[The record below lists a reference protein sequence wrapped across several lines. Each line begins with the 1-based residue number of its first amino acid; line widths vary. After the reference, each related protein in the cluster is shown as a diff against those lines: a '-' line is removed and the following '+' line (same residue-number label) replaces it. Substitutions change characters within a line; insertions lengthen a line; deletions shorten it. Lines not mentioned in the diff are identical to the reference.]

1 MDALTATYR
10 LRNIHDEK
18 ERKLFKKRGFAFC
31 TFSGIFRYRS
41 RDGLISHSGL
51 LCIDIDHVGSH
62 LQLDDLRKRL
72 IDDVAM
78 RGTMSEMAVQAL
90 LIAAAVVAGVSIRQ
104 LNQYLANKAF
114 IKKVAELR
122 LAIFSQL
129 FNRRLFEANDIHS
142 GDVTSRMAKD
152 IDAVSETLA
161 VQLPQVVV
169 MTIQLVGAFLLMR
182 WFDSRLAWALILIT
196 PLAIIIG
203 KYISHRLKRITLS
216 IREDESRIMARIQES
231 VELNVVLRALQ
242 GERWMQDRVEELQDR
257 QTANYIRRSRFMVF
271 SRFALGCTFGLG
283 YMLAFVWGA
292 YGLRTGAITFGV
304 MTSFLQLV
312 GQIQQPILSLL
323 GAFPSIIYST
333 ASIDRLKEMEHGEE
347 KQSCDGEDIT
357 TRTLLGIRMDN
368 VTFRYAKGD
377 REVMSNFSHDFRPG
391 TKTAILGTTG
401 AGKTTLFRL
410 ILNFIHPDSGEVT
423 FYGNGFTH
431 AADKSMRKNVVF
443 VPQGNTLI
451 SGTIRN
457 NLLMAKPDAS
467 DEELHTALHTSC
479 ADFVF
484 DLPQGIDTVLSEHGG
499 GLSEG
504 QAQRIAIARGL
515 LRPGA
520 VFLLDEISSAL
531 DEDTERE
538 LFSRLFAARPSTTI
552 LLITHRKK
560 VASLCDERLEI

>member
-1 MDALTATYR
+1 MKYARWFIDNSRGIR
-10 LRNIHDEK
+10 LNILV
-18 ERKLFKKRGFAFC
+18 RIMA
-31 TFSGIFRYRS
+31 
-41 RDGLISHSGL
+41 GL
-51 LCIDIDHVGSH
+51 LQTGLALCVVWLS
-62 LQLDDLRKRL
+62 KRL

-122 LAIFSQL
+122 LTIFSQL
-129 FNRRLFEANDIHS
+129 FNQRLFEANDIHS

-410 ILNFIHPDSGEVT
+410 ILNFIQPDSGEVT
-423 FYGNGFTH
+423 FYGNGFSH

>member
-1 MDALTATYR
+1 MKYARWFIDNSRGIR
-10 LRNIHDEK
+10 LNILV
-18 ERKLFKKRGFAFC
+18 RIMA
-31 TFSGIFRYRS
+31 
-41 RDGLISHSGL
+41 GL
-51 LCIDIDHVGSH
+51 LQTVLALCVVWLS
-62 LQLDDLRKRL
+62 KRL

-78 RGTMSEMAVQAL
+78 TGTMGEMAVQAL

-347 KQSCDGEDIT
+347 KQPCDGEDIT

-410 ILNFIHPDSGEVT
+410 ILNFIQPDSGEVT
-423 FYGNGFTH
+423 FYGNGFSH

-560 VASLCDERLEI
+560 VAALCDEHIEIR

>member
-1 MDALTATYR
+1 MKYARWFIDNSRGIR
-10 LRNIHDEK
+10 LNIIV
-18 ERKLFKKRGFAFC
+18 RIMA
-31 TFSGIFRYRS
+31 
-41 RDGLISHSGL
+41 GL
-51 LCIDIDHVGSH
+51 LQTVLALCVVWLS
-62 LQLDDLRKRL
+62 KRL

-78 RGTMSEMAVQAL
+78 RGTMREMAIQAL

-410 ILNFIHPDSGEVT
+410 ILNFIQPDSGEVT
-423 FYGNGFTH
+423 FYGNGFSH

-560 VASLCDERLEI
+560 VAALCDERLEI

>member
-1 MDALTATYR
+1 MKYARWFIDNSRGIR
-10 LRNIHDEK
+10 LNILV
-18 ERKLFKKRGFAFC
+18 RIMA
-31 TFSGIFRYRS
+31 
-41 RDGLISHSGL
+41 GL
-51 LCIDIDHVGSH
+51 LQTGLALCVVWLS
-62 LQLDDLRKRL
+62 KRL

-78 RGTMSEMAVQAL
+78 RGTMSEMAMQAL

-347 KQSCDGEDIT
+347 KQPCDGEDIT

-410 ILNFIHPDSGEVT
+410 ILNFIQPDSGEVT
-423 FYGNGFTH
+423 FYGNGFSH

-560 VASLCDERLEI
+560 VAALCDERLEI

>member
-1 MDALTATYR
+1 MKYARWFIDNSRGIR
-10 LRNIHDEK
+10 LNILV
-18 ERKLFKKRGFAFC
+18 RIMA
-31 TFSGIFRYRS
+31 
-41 RDGLISHSGL
+41 GL
-51 LCIDIDHVGSH
+51 LQTVLALCVVWLS
-62 LQLDDLRKRL
+62 KRL

-78 RGTMSEMAVQAL
+78 TGTMGEMAVQAL

-347 KQSCDGEDIT
+347 KQPCDGEDIT

-410 ILNFIHPDSGEVT
+410 ILNFIQPDSGEVT
-423 FYGNGFTH
+423 FYGNGFNH
-431 AADKSMRKNVVF
+431 SADKSMRKNVVF

>member
-1 MDALTATYR
+1 MKYARWFIDNSRGIR
-10 LRNIHDEK
+10 LNILV
-18 ERKLFKKRGFAFC
+18 RIMA
-31 TFSGIFRYRS
+31 
-41 RDGLISHSGL
+41 GL
-51 LCIDIDHVGSH
+51 LQTVLALCVVWLS
-62 LQLDDLRKRL
+62 KRL

-78 RGTMSEMAVQAL
+78 RGTMSEMAMQAL

-129 FNRRLFEANDIHS
+129 FNRRLFEDNDIHS

-410 ILNFIHPDSGEVT
+410 ILNFIQPDSGEVT
-423 FYGNGFTH
+423 FYGNGFNH

-560 VASLCDERLEI
+560 VAALCDERLEI

>member
-1 MDALTATYR
+1 MKYARWFIDNSRGIR
-10 LRNIHDEK
+10 LNILV
-18 ERKLFKKRGFAFC
+18 RIMA
-31 TFSGIFRYRS
+31 
-41 RDGLISHSGL
+41 GL
-51 LCIDIDHVGSH
+51 LQTGLALCVVWLS
-62 LQLDDLRKRL
+62 KRL

-347 KQSCDGEDIT
+347 KQPCDGKDIT

-410 ILNFIHPDSGEVT
+410 ILNFIQPDSGEVT

-431 AADKSMRKNVVF
+431 TADKSMRSNVVF

-504 QAQRIAIARGL
+504 KAQRIAIARGL

>member
-1 MDALTATYR
+1 MKYARWFIDNSRGIR
-10 LRNIHDEK
+10 LNIIV
-18 ERKLFKKRGFAFC
+18 RIMA
-31 TFSGIFRYRS
+31 
-41 RDGLISHSGL
+41 GL
-51 LCIDIDHVGSH
+51 LQTVLALCVVWLS
-62 LQLDDLRKRL
+62 KRL

-78 RGTMSEMAVQAL
+78 TGTMGEMAVQAL

-347 KQSCDGEDIT
+347 KQPCDGEDIT

-410 ILNFIHPDSGEVT
+410 ILNFIQPDSGEVT
-423 FYGNGFTH
+423 FYGNGFSH

-515 LRPGA
+515 LRPGV

>member
-1 MDALTATYR
+1 MKYARWFIDNSRGIR
-10 LRNIHDEK
+10 LNILV
-18 ERKLFKKRGFAFC
+18 RIMA
-31 TFSGIFRYRS
+31 
-41 RDGLISHSGL
+41 GL
-51 LCIDIDHVGSH
+51 LQTVLALCVVWLS
-62 LQLDDLRKRL
+62 KRL

-78 RGTMSEMAVQAL
+78 RGTMSEMAMQAL

-347 KQSCDGEDIT
+347 KQPCDGKDIT

-410 ILNFIHPDSGEVT
+410 ILNFIQPDSGEVT
-423 FYGNGFTH
+423 FYGNGFSH

-560 VASLCDERLEI
+560 VAALCDERLEI

>member
-1 MDALTATYR
+1 MKYARWFIDNSRGIRLNIIVRITA
-10 LRNIHDEK
+10 
-18 ERKLFKKRGFAFC
+18 
-31 TFSGIFRYRS
+31 
-41 RDGLISHSGL
+41 GL
-51 LCIDIDHVGSH
+51 LQTGLALCVVWLS
-62 LQLDDLRKRL
+62 KRL
-72 IDDVAM
+72 IDDVALT
-78 RGTMSEMAVQAL
+78 GTMGEMAVQAL

-203 KYISHRLKRITLS
+203 TYISHRLKRITLS

-410 ILNFIHPDSGEVT
+410 ILNFIQPDSGEVT
-423 FYGNGFTH
+423 FYGNGFSH

-552 LLITHRKK
+552 LPITHRKK

>member
-1 MDALTATYR
+1 MKYARWFIDNSRGIR
-10 LRNIHDEK
+10 LNILV
-18 ERKLFKKRGFAFC
+18 RIMA
-31 TFSGIFRYRS
+31 
-41 RDGLISHSGL
+41 GL
-51 LCIDIDHVGSH
+51 LQTVLALCVVWLS
-62 LQLDDLRKRL
+62 KRL

-347 KQSCDGEDIT
+347 KQPCDGEDIT
-357 TRTLLGIRMDN
+357 TRPLLGIRMDN

-410 ILNFIHPDSGEVT
+410 ILNFIQPDSGEVT
-423 FYGNGFTH
+423 FYGNGFNH

>member
-1 MDALTATYR
+1 MKYARWFIDNSRGIIL
-10 LRNIHDEK
+10 NILV
-18 ERKLFKKRGFAFC
+18 RIMA
-31 TFSGIFRYRS
+31 
-41 RDGLISHSGL
+41 GL
-51 LCIDIDHVGSH
+51 LQTGLALCVVWLS
-62 LQLDDLRKRL
+62 KRL

-78 RGTMSEMAVQAL
+78 TGTMSEMAIQAL

-347 KQSCDGEDIT
+347 KQSCDGKDIT

-410 ILNFIHPDSGEVT
+410 ILNFIQPDSGEVT
-423 FYGNGFTH
+423 FYGNGFNH

-467 DEELHTALHTSC
+467 DEELHIALHTSC

-560 VASLCDERLEI
+560 VAALCDERLEI

>member
-1 MDALTATYR
+1 MKYARWFIDNSRGIR
-10 LRNIHDEK
+10 LNILV
-18 ERKLFKKRGFAFC
+18 RIMA
-31 TFSGIFRYRS
+31 
-41 RDGLISHSGL
+41 GL
-51 LCIDIDHVGSH
+51 LQTGLALCVVWLS
-62 LQLDDLRKRL
+62 KRL

-347 KQSCDGEDIT
+347 KQPCDGKDIT

-410 ILNFIHPDSGEVT
+410 ILNFIQPDSGEVT
-423 FYGNGFTH
+423 FYGNGFSH

-457 NLLMAKPDAS
+457 NLQMAKPDAS

>member
-1 MDALTATYR
+1 MKYARWFIDNSRGIR
-10 LRNIHDEK
+10 LNILV
-18 ERKLFKKRGFAFC
+18 RIMA
-31 TFSGIFRYRS
+31 
-41 RDGLISHSGL
+41 GL
-51 LCIDIDHVGSH
+51 LQTVLALCVVWLS
-62 LQLDDLRKRL
+62 KKL

-122 LAIFSQL
+122 LTIFSQL

-410 ILNFIHPDSGEVT
+410 ILNFIQPESGEVT
-423 FYGNGFTH
+423 FYGNGFSH

>member
-1 MDALTATYR
+1 MKYARWFIDNSRGIR
-10 LRNIHDEK
+10 LNIIV
-18 ERKLFKKRGFAFC
+18 RIMA
-31 TFSGIFRYRS
+31 
-41 RDGLISHSGL
+41 GL
-51 LCIDIDHVGSH
+51 LQTVLALCVVWLS
-62 LQLDDLRKRL
+62 KRL

-78 RGTMSEMAVQAL
+78 TGTMGEMAIQAL

-347 KQSCDGEDIT
+347 KQPCDGKDIT

-410 ILNFIHPDSGEVT
+410 ILNFIQPDSGEVT

-560 VASLCDERLEI
+560 VAALCDERLEI

>member
-1 MDALTATYR
+1 MKYARWFIDNSRGIR
-10 LRNIHDEK
+10 LNILV
-18 ERKLFKKRGFAFC
+18 RIMA
-31 TFSGIFRYRS
+31 
-41 RDGLISHSGL
+41 GL
-51 LCIDIDHVGSH
+51 LQTGLALCVVWLS
-62 LQLDDLRKRL
+62 KRL

-347 KQSCDGEDIT
+347 KQPCDGKDIT

-410 ILNFIHPDSGEVT
+410 ILNFIQPDSGEVT

-560 VASLCDERLEI
+560 VAALCDERLEI

>member
-1 MDALTATYR
+1 MKYARWFIDNLRGIR
-10 LRNIHDEK
+10 LNILV
-18 ERKLFKKRGFAFC
+18 RIMA
-31 TFSGIFRYRS
+31 
-41 RDGLISHSGL
+41 GL
-51 LCIDIDHVGSH
+51 LQTGLALCVVWLS
-62 LQLDDLRKRL
+62 KRL

-78 RGTMSEMAVQAL
+78 RGSMSEMAVQAL

-122 LAIFSQL
+122 LTIFSQL
-129 FNRRLFEANDIHS
+129 FNQRLFEANDIHS

-410 ILNFIHPDSGEVT
+410 ILNFIQPDSGEVT
-423 FYGNGFTH
+423 FYGNGFSH

-560 VASLCDERLEI
+560 VAALCDERLEI

>member
-1 MDALTATYR
+1 MKYARWFIDNSRGIR
-10 LRNIHDEK
+10 LNILV
-18 ERKLFKKRGFAFC
+18 RIMA
-31 TFSGIFRYRS
+31 
-41 RDGLISHSGL
+41 GL
-51 LCIDIDHVGSH
+51 LQTGLALCVVWLS
-62 LQLDDLRKRL
+62 KRL

-347 KQSCDGEDIT
+347 KQPCDGEDIT

-377 REVMSNFSHDFRPG
+377 REVMSNFSHDFHPG
-391 TKTAILGTTG
+391 SKTAILGMTG
-401 AGKTTLFRL
+401 AGKTTIFRL
-410 ILNFIHPDSGEVT
+410 ILNFIQPDSGEVT
-423 FYGNGFTH
+423 FYGNGFSH

-560 VASLCDERLEI
+560 VAALCDERLEI

>member
-1 MDALTATYR
+1 MKYARWFIDNSRGIR
-10 LRNIHDEK
+10 LNILV
-18 ERKLFKKRGFAFC
+18 RIMA
-31 TFSGIFRYRS
+31 
-41 RDGLISHSGL
+41 GL
-51 LCIDIDHVGSH
+51 LQTVLALCVVWLS
-62 LQLDDLRKRL
+62 KRL

-410 ILNFIHPDSGEVT
+410 ILNFIQPDSGEVT

>member
-1 MDALTATYR
+1 MKYARWFIDNSRGIR
-10 LRNIHDEK
+10 LNILV
-18 ERKLFKKRGFAFC
+18 RIMA
-31 TFSGIFRYRS
+31 
-41 RDGLISHSGL
+41 GL
-51 LCIDIDHVGSH
+51 LQTVLALCVVWLS
-62 LQLDDLRKRL
+62 KRL

-78 RGTMSEMAVQAL
+78 RGTMSEMAIQAL

-347 KQSCDGEDIT
+347 KQPCDGEDIT

-410 ILNFIHPDSGEVT
+410 ILNFIQPDSGEVT
-423 FYGNGFTH
+423 FYRNGFSH

-560 VASLCDERLEI
+560 VAALCDERLEI

>member
-1 MDALTATYR
+1 MKYARWFIDNSRGIR
-10 LRNIHDEK
+10 LNILV
-18 ERKLFKKRGFAFC
+18 RIMA
-31 TFSGIFRYRS
+31 
-41 RDGLISHSGL
+41 GL
-51 LCIDIDHVGSH
+51 LQTGLALCVVWLS
-62 LQLDDLRKRL
+62 KRL

-78 RGTMSEMAVQAL
+78 TGTMGEMAIQAL

-129 FNRRLFEANDIHS
+129 FNRRLFEDNDIHS

-347 KQSCDGEDIT
+347 KQPCDGEDIT

-410 ILNFIHPDSGEVT
+410 ILNFIQPDSGEVT
-423 FYGNGFTH
+423 FYGNGFNH

-560 VASLCDERLEI
+560 VAALCDERLEI

>member
-1 MDALTATYR
+1 MKYARWFIDNSRGIR
-10 LRNIHDEK
+10 LNILV
-18 ERKLFKKRGFAFC
+18 RIMA
-31 TFSGIFRYRS
+31 
-41 RDGLISHSGL
+41 GL
-51 LCIDIDHVGSH
+51 LQTGLALCVVWLS
-62 LQLDDLRKRL
+62 KKL

-90 LIAAAVVAGVSIRQ
+90 LIAAAVVTGVSIRQ

-410 ILNFIHPDSGEVT
+410 ILNFIQPDSGEVT

>member
-1 MDALTATYR
+1 MKYARWFIDNSRGIR
-10 LRNIHDEK
+10 LNILV
-18 ERKLFKKRGFAFC
+18 RIMA
-31 TFSGIFRYRS
+31 
-41 RDGLISHSGL
+41 GL
-51 LCIDIDHVGSH
+51 LQTVLALCVVWLS
-62 LQLDDLRKRL
+62 KRL
-72 IDDVAM
+72 IDDIAM
-78 RGTMSEMAVQAL
+78 TGTMGEMAVQAL

-410 ILNFIHPDSGEVT
+410 ILNFIQPDSGEVT
-423 FYGNGFTH
+423 FYGNGFSH

-560 VASLCDERLEI
+560 VAALCDERLEI

>member
-1 MDALTATYR
+1 MKYARWFIDNSRGIR
-10 LRNIHDEK
+10 LNILV
-18 ERKLFKKRGFAFC
+18 RIMA
-31 TFSGIFRYRS
+31 
-41 RDGLISHSGL
+41 GL
-51 LCIDIDHVGSH
+51 LQTGLALCVVWLS
-62 LQLDDLRKRL
+62 KRL

-122 LAIFSQL
+122 LTIFSQL

-347 KQSCDGEDIT
+347 KQPCGGEDIT

-377 REVMSNFSHDFRPG
+377 REVMSNFSHVFRPG

-410 ILNFIHPDSGEVT
+410 ILNFIQPDSGEVT
-423 FYGNGFTH
+423 FYGNGFSH

-467 DEELHTALHTSC
+467 DEELHAALHTSC

>member
-1 MDALTATYR
+1 MKYARWFIDNSRGIR
-10 LRNIHDEK
+10 LNILV
-18 ERKLFKKRGFAFC
+18 RIMA
-31 TFSGIFRYRS
+31 
-41 RDGLISHSGL
+41 GL
-51 LCIDIDHVGSH
+51 LQTVLALCVVWLS
-62 LQLDDLRKRL
+62 KKL

-347 KQSCDGEDIT
+347 KQPCDGKDIT

-410 ILNFIHPDSGEVT
+410 ILNFIQPDSGEVT
-423 FYGNGFTH
+423 FYGNGFSH

-467 DEELHTALHTSC
+467 DEELHKALHTSC

-515 LRPGA
+515 LRPGT

-560 VASLCDERLEI
+560 VTSLCDERLEI

>member
-1 MDALTATYR
+1 MKYARWFIDNSRGIR
-10 LRNIHDEK
+10 LNILV
-18 ERKLFKKRGFAFC
+18 RIMA
-31 TFSGIFRYRS
+31 
-41 RDGLISHSGL
+41 GL
-51 LCIDIDHVGSH
+51 LQTGLALCVVWLS
-62 LQLDDLRKRL
+62 KRL

-347 KQSCDGEDIT
+347 KQSCDGKDIT

-410 ILNFIHPDSGEVT
+410 ILNFIQPDSGEVT
-423 FYGNGFTH
+423 FYGNGFSH

>member
-1 MDALTATYR
+1 MKYARWFIDNSRGIR
-10 LRNIHDEK
+10 LNILV
-18 ERKLFKKRGFAFC
+18 RIMA
-31 TFSGIFRYRS
+31 
-41 RDGLISHSGL
+41 GL
-51 LCIDIDHVGSH
+51 LQTGLALCVVWLS
-62 LQLDDLRKRL
+62 KRL

-347 KQSCDGEDIT
+347 KQPCDGEDIT

-410 ILNFIHPDSGEVT
+410 ILNFIQPDSGEVT
-423 FYGNGFTH
+423 FYGNGFSH

>member
-1 MDALTATYR
+1 MKYARWFIDNSRGIR
-10 LRNIHDEK
+10 LNILV
-18 ERKLFKKRGFAFC
+18 RIMA
-31 TFSGIFRYRS
+31 
-41 RDGLISHSGL
+41 GL
-51 LCIDIDHVGSH
+51 LQTGLALCVVWLS
-62 LQLDDLRKRL
+62 KRL

-129 FNRRLFEANDIHS
+129 FNRRLFEDNDIHS

-347 KQSCDGEDIT
+347 KQPCDGEDIT

-410 ILNFIHPDSGEVT
+410 ILNFIQPDSGEVT
-423 FYGNGFTH
+423 FYGNGFSH

>member
-1 MDALTATYR
+1 MKYARWFIDNSRGIR
-10 LRNIHDEK
+10 LNILV
-18 ERKLFKKRGFAFC
+18 RIMA
-31 TFSGIFRYRS
+31 
-41 RDGLISHSGL
+41 GL
-51 LCIDIDHVGSH
+51 LQTVLALCVVWLS
-62 LQLDDLRKRL
+62 KRL

-90 LIAAAVVAGVSIRQ
+90 LIAAAVVTGVSIRQ

-410 ILNFIHPDSGEVT
+410 ILNFIQPDSGEVT
-423 FYGNGFTH
+423 FYGNGFNH

>member
-1 MDALTATYR
+1 MKYARWFIDNSRGIR
-10 LRNIHDEK
+10 LNIIV
-18 ERKLFKKRGFAFC
+18 RIMA
-31 TFSGIFRYRS
+31 
-41 RDGLISHSGL
+41 GL
-51 LCIDIDHVGSH
+51 LQTVLALCVVWLS
-62 LQLDDLRKRL
+62 KKL

-410 ILNFIHPDSGEVT
+410 ILNFIQPDSGEVT

>member
-1 MDALTATYR
+1 MKYARWFIDNSRGIR
-10 LRNIHDEK
+10 LNILV
-18 ERKLFKKRGFAFC
+18 RIMA
-31 TFSGIFRYRS
+31 
-41 RDGLISHSGL
+41 GL
-51 LCIDIDHVGSH
+51 LQTVLALCVVWLS
-62 LQLDDLRKRL
+62 KRL

-347 KQSCDGEDIT
+347 KQPCDGEDIT

-391 TKTAILGTTG
+391 TKTAILGSTG

-410 ILNFIHPDSGEVT
+410 ILNFIQPDSGEVT
-423 FYGNGFTH
+423 FYGNGFNH

>member
-1 MDALTATYR
+1 MKYARWFIDNSRGIR
-10 LRNIHDEK
+10 LNILV
-18 ERKLFKKRGFAFC
+18 RIMA
-31 TFSGIFRYRS
+31 
-41 RDGLISHSGL
+41 GL
-51 LCIDIDHVGSH
+51 LQTVLALCVVWLS
-62 LQLDDLRKRL
+62 KRL

-78 RGTMSEMAVQAL
+78 RGTMSEMAIQAL

-347 KQSCDGEDIT
+347 KQPCDGEDIT

-410 ILNFIHPDSGEVT
+410 ILNFIQPDSGEVT

-560 VASLCDERLEI
+560 VAALCDERLEI

>member
-1 MDALTATYR
+1 MKYARWFIDNSRGIR
-10 LRNIHDEK
+10 LNILV
-18 ERKLFKKRGFAFC
+18 RIMA
-31 TFSGIFRYRS
+31 
-41 RDGLISHSGL
+41 GL
-51 LCIDIDHVGSH
+51 LQTVLALCVVWLS
-62 LQLDDLRKRL
+62 KRL

-78 RGTMSEMAVQAL
+78 RGTMSEMAMQAL

-122 LAIFSQL
+122 LAIFLQL

-347 KQSCDGEDIT
+347 KQPCDGEDIT

-410 ILNFIHPDSGEVT
+410 ILNFIQPDSGEVT
-423 FYGNGFTH
+423 FYGNGFNH

-560 VASLCDERLEI
+560 VAALCDERLEI

>member
-1 MDALTATYR
+1 MKYARWFIDNSRGIR
-10 LRNIHDEK
+10 LNILV
-18 ERKLFKKRGFAFC
+18 RIMA
-31 TFSGIFRYRS
+31 
-41 RDGLISHSGL
+41 GL
-51 LCIDIDHVGSH
+51 LQTVLALCVVWLS
-62 LQLDDLRKRL
+62 KRL

-78 RGTMSEMAVQAL
+78 RGTMSEMAMQAL

-347 KQSCDGEDIT
+347 KQPCDGEDIT

-410 ILNFIHPDSGEVT
+410 ILNFIQPESGEVT
-423 FYGNGFTH
+423 FYGNGFSH

-560 VASLCDERLEI
+560 VAALCDERLEI

>member
-1 MDALTATYR
+1 MKYARWFIDNSRGIR
-10 LRNIHDEK
+10 LNILV
-18 ERKLFKKRGFAFC
+18 RIMA
-31 TFSGIFRYRS
+31 
-41 RDGLISHSGL
+41 GL
-51 LCIDIDHVGSH
+51 LQTGLALCVVWLS
-62 LQLDDLRKRL
+62 KRL

-347 KQSCDGEDIT
+347 KQPCDGEDIT

-410 ILNFIHPDSGEVT
+410 ILNFIQPDSGEVT

>member
-1 MDALTATYR
+1 MKYARWFIDNSRGIR
-10 LRNIHDEK
+10 LNILV
-18 ERKLFKKRGFAFC
+18 RIMA
-31 TFSGIFRYRS
+31 
-41 RDGLISHSGL
+41 GL
-51 LCIDIDHVGSH
+51 LQTVLALCVVWLS
-62 LQLDDLRKRL
+62 KRL

-129 FNRRLFEANDIHS
+129 FNQRLFEANDIHS

-347 KQSCDGEDIT
+347 KQPCDGEDIT

-410 ILNFIHPDSGEVT
+410 ILNFIQPDSGEVT
-423 FYGNGFTH
+423 FYGNGFSH

>member
-1 MDALTATYR
+1 MKYARWFIDNSRGIR
-10 LRNIHDEK
+10 LNILV
-18 ERKLFKKRGFAFC
+18 RIMA
-31 TFSGIFRYRS
+31 
-41 RDGLISHSGL
+41 GL
-51 LCIDIDHVGSH
+51 LQTVLALCVVWLS
-62 LQLDDLRKRL
+62 KRL

-122 LAIFSQL
+122 LTIFSQL

-347 KQSCDGEDIT
+347 KKPCSGKDIT
-357 TRTLLGIRMDN
+357 PRTLLGIRMDN

-410 ILNFIHPDSGEVT
+410 ILNFIQPDSGEVT
-423 FYGNGFTH
+423 FYGNGFNH

-560 VASLCDERLEI
+560 VAALCDERLEI

>member
-1 MDALTATYR
+1 MKYARWFIDNSRGIR
-10 LRNIHDEK
+10 LNILV
-18 ERKLFKKRGFAFC
+18 RIMA
-31 TFSGIFRYRS
+31 
-41 RDGLISHSGL
+41 GL
-51 LCIDIDHVGSH
+51 LQTVLALCVVWLS
-62 LQLDDLRKRL
+62 KRL

-78 RGTMSEMAVQAL
+78 RGTMREMAVQAL

-196 PLAIIIG
+196 PLAITIG

-347 KQSCDGEDIT
+347 KQPCDGEDIT

-410 ILNFIHPDSGEVT
+410 ILNFIQPDSGEVT
-423 FYGNGFTH
+423 FYGNGFNH

-560 VASLCDERLEI
+560 VAALCDERLEI

>member
-1 MDALTATYR
+1 MKYARWFIDNSRGIR
-10 LRNIHDEK
+10 LNILV
-18 ERKLFKKRGFAFC
+18 RIMA
-31 TFSGIFRYRS
+31 
-41 RDGLISHSGL
+41 GL
-51 LCIDIDHVGSH
+51 LQTGLALCVVWLS
-62 LQLDDLRKRL
+62 KKL

-129 FNRRLFEANDIHS
+129 FNRRLFEDNDIHS

-347 KQSCDGEDIT
+347 KQPCDGEDIT

-410 ILNFIHPDSGEVT
+410 ILNFIQPDSGEVT

>member
-1 MDALTATYR
+1 MKYARWFIDNSRGIR
-10 LRNIHDEK
+10 LNILV
-18 ERKLFKKRGFAFC
+18 RIMA
-31 TFSGIFRYRS
+31 
-41 RDGLISHSGL
+41 GL
-51 LCIDIDHVGSH
+51 LQTVLALCVVWLS
-62 LQLDDLRKRL
+62 KRL

-182 WFDSRLAWALILIT
+182 WFDNRLAWALILIT

-410 ILNFIHPDSGEVT
+410 ILNFIQPDSGEVT
-423 FYGNGFTH
+423 FYGNGFNH